1 MDKRNLN
8 PFLKKKIL
16 TLSWWKAAKVWTYT
30 LEPSVTMS
38 HQVVEASR
46 MGVTESSKGIPL
58 AEEIRA
64 QGPEAQN
71 CLPIRT

>member
-1 MDKRNLN
+1 
-8 PFLKKKIL
+8 
-16 TLSWWKAAKVWTYT
+16 
-30 LEPSVTMS
+30 MS